1 MKIVICDDR
10 IEDLLKM
17 EKMLSA
23 YGQLHAKEELV
34 IEKYSDPGLLYH
46 KIQEKELADLYLL
59 DMVMPEKSGIEIGQ
73 LIRKCGM
80 ESIIIYIT
88 SSDDFA
94 LDAYGVHAVRYL
106 LKPIGEAEFF
116 EALEYA
122 WSCLKLKKEARYL
135 LKTKEG
141 LVSLAHSQIEYIEN
155 SSRMLCVHLAGGEM
169 LKSIFIRKS
178 FDEEIKGLSDDM
190 NFMKVH
196 KSFLINLRY
205 VKKLNQRDILME
217 SGCYVPISKMRAAE
231 VKKQYLSYVIERY
244 Q

>member
-17 EKMLSA
+17 EKLLLA
-23 YGQLHAKEELV
+23 YGLSHAKEEFV
-34 IEKYSDPGLLYH
+34 IEKYSDPALLYH
-46 KIQEKELADLYLL
+46 KIQENELADLYLL
-59 DMVMPEKSGIEIGQ
+59 DMVMPERTGVEIGQ
-73 LIRKCGM
+73 LIRKCGADN
-80 ESIIIYIT
+80 IIIYIT

-106 LKPIGEAEFF
+106 LKPIAEAEFC
-116 EALEYA
+116 EALDYA
-122 WSCLKLKKEARYL
+122 LSCLKMKKEAFYL

-141 LVSLAHSQIEYIEN
+141 LVSLAYSQIEYIEN
-155 SSRMLCVHLAGGEM
+155 SSRMLCVHLAGGDT

-178 FDEEIKGLSDDM
+178 FDEEIKELVGDK

-196 KSFLINLRY
+196 KSFLINLKY
-205 VKKLNQRDILME
+205 VKKLNQHDILME
-217 SGCYVPISKMRAAE
+217 SGNCVPVSKVRAAD
-231 VKKQYLSYVIERY
+231 VKKEYLSYVIERY